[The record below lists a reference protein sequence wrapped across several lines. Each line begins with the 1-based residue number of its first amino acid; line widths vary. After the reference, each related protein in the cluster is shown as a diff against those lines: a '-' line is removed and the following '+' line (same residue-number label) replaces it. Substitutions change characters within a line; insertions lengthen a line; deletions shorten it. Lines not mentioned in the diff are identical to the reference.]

1 MGRRSRPARST
12 KQPSEGGSDS
22 SGESFRLSSGE
33 SETDSSSV
41 LTDVTVPDS
50 PKPAAV
56 HGGRSLPR
64 AQNKARPSQA
74 QVDLPDFS
82 DDPDDDTDEDL
93 ADVPLDYGRGLK
105 TKQRGDRIEKRWH
118 KYCRVKAAEPNS
130 LQKWNDPSDA
140 LRQITPNDVHRFF
153 NYCGKLQYGIDGRRL
168 KGLKKASALY
178 AEWKSFQ
185 GYYRRITRQ
194 SISDDYCEE
203 INAGLRRLIDKWEL
217 DTDEREK
224 TPVYVQDLT
233 EFNETTLRTQEKRF
247 HVGFERIQICLFTM
261 LGIYTVNRLQALLSL
276 QFKHLQFSIQRDPL
290 GGPPIPLVEIRSK
303 YVKKFLGISQHNN
316 FPLPEIIDD
325 PSLIFS
331 PHVFLFGILFWLD
344 AFEAPNLRSMEDLR
358 KLLVEGGRQQLELP
372 LKSDVAEH
380 YIFCMTRLVK
390 GEVDIQWTEPM
401 NESTMSGR
409 LKSLGEI
416 HGWLHSFFAH
426 RFRYGGGKML
436 NKSGAVSEAE
446 QNLIMKHANI
456 RTFLNHYLPRHIDA
470 DMQNIMNGRDSN
482 TTLMRAITRIS
493 RWIDKRRP
501 RKLTDQQRASIR
513 EHPEYLAAVSQRDQQ
528 EKAYQENPSSQMLS
542 KLQRLRRKVLSTYNR
557 LYEALRKR
565 TREEFDRK
573 QAVIDIERQLSGT
586 ALNDEEA
593 KEVLRTEDEMPPE
606 RIHLIEKLFSWP
618 TSPSLEGEWARR
630 NAATMAVSQYCPV
643 REGGPLRGRP
653 KRKAPSD
660 TFDDEQ
666 RSSGK
671 RNSDEC
677 CQPSKRPSARELLF
691 QEAEEHIRTAKKP
704 RRCFQCFGNSSL
716 PDNRRTQEWTQYKS
730 TLRHF
735 RSKHLDDR
743 KCNFCGD
750 TSEDF
755 LHEMH
760 LRNHAATVHRLIT

>member
-1 MGRRSRPARST
+1 M
-12 KQPSEGGSDS
+12 
-22 SGESFRLSSGE
+22 
-33 SETDSSSV
+33 
-41 LTDVTVPDS
+41 
-50 PKPAAV
+50 
-56 HGGRSLPR
+56 
-64 AQNKARPSQA
+64 
-74 QVDLPDFS
+74 
-82 DDPDDDTDEDL
+82 
-93 ADVPLDYGRGLK
+93 
-105 TKQRGDRIEKRWH
+105 
-118 KYCRVKAAEPNS
+118 
-130 LQKWNDPSDA
+130 
-140 LRQITPNDVHRFF
+140 
-153 NYCGKLQYGIDGRRL
+153 
-168 KGLKKASALY
+168 
-178 AEWKSFQ
+178 
-185 GYYRRITRQ
+185 
-194 SISDDYCEE
+194 
-203 INAGLRRLIDKWEL
+203 
-217 DTDEREK
+217 
-224 TPVYVQDLT
+224 
-233 EFNETTLRTQEKRF
+233 
-247 HVGFERIQICLFTM
+247 
-261 LGIYTVNRLQALLSL
+261 
-276 QFKHLQFSIQRDPL
+276 
-290 GGPPIPLVEIRSK
+290 
-303 YVKKFLGISQHNN
+303 
-316 FPLPEIIDD
+316 
-325 PSLIFS
+325 
-331 PHVFLFGILFWLD
+331 
-344 AFEAPNLRSMEDLR
+344 
-358 KLLVEGGRQQLELP
+358 
-372 LKSDVAEH
+372 
-380 YIFCMTRLVK
+380 
-390 GEVDIQWTEPM
+390 
-401 NESTMSGR
+401 
-409 LKSLGEI
+409 
-416 HGWLHSFFAH
+416 
-426 RFRYGGGKML
+426 
-436 NKSGAVSEAE
+436 SEAE

-557 LYEALRKR
+557 LYEALRKK

-660 TFDDEQ
+660 AFDDEQ
-666 RSSGK
+666 RPSGK

-750 TSEDF
+750 TSKDF